1 MTGATEIQCDLF
13 EVKLKKWRQPA
24 AHDNKM
30 KMQVQF
36 EVILSYTVWT
46 MSMLIIDVLYFY
58 LATKFSYS

>member
-30 KMQVQF
+30 KMQLQF
-36 EVILSYTVWT
+36 EVISVWAMT
-46 MSMLIIDVLYFY
+46 TLIIEVLYFY